1 MQSYLNRPTEFSHM
15 DREDLIR
22 IVEDLH
28 NQLDEVIVILENIND
43 GIYLT
48 DGKAHTIFLN
58 KAYEKMSGT
67 PRNKF
72 IGKSMYQI
80 VEEGLIDSSGTIM
93 VLENQKEVTI
103 EQTLNNGCLAL
114 ITSTP
119 IYNEEGEIILV
130 VTVLRDITELSRLQ
144 EEVAH
149 REKEIIQLKKYME
162 SRKKVIYNSKV
173 MESVLA
179 RAQRVARYDSTVLL
193 TGETG
198 AGKDVISRF
207 IYENSSRSDND
218 FFVINCSTIPK
229 TLIESEFFGYEKGA
243 FTGAVKTG
251 KKGIFERADG
261 GTVFLDEIGELPLD
275 MQASLLHVLQDKIV
289 RRVGGTQNID
299 VDVRI
304 VAATNRN
311 LQEMVEEGSFRED
324 LYYRLNVISIEIPPL
339 RQRKE
344 DIFPLID
351 HFMNFFNLRY
361 GMHKHFAENTLQALY
376 EYDWPGNVRELRNF
390 IERVFILSPND
401 IIYKEE
407 LPVALQ
413 SKGEQF
419 IIENE
424 NMTLPEARS
433 RIESLL
439 IEKAFMKYRNVTDAA
454 KALDI
459 DPSTFVRK
467 RKKYIDEGFLSE
479 KKFEKKQ

>member
-1 MQSYLNRPTEFSHM
+1 M
-15 DREDLIR
+15 
-22 IVEDLH
+22 
-28 NQLDEVIVILENIND
+28 
-43 GIYLT
+43 
-48 DGKAHTIFLN
+48 
-58 KAYEKMSGT
+58 
-67 PRNKF
+67 
-72 IGKSMYQI
+72 
-80 VEEGLIDSSGTIM
+80 
-93 VLENQKEVTI
+93 
-103 EQTLNNGCLAL
+103 
-114 ITSTP
+114 
-119 IYNEEGEIILV
+119 
-130 VTVLRDITELSRLQ
+130 
-144 EEVAH
+144 
-149 REKEIIQLKKYME
+149 
-162 SRKKVIYNSKV
+162 
-173 MESVLA
+173 
-179 RAQRVARYDSTVLL
+179 
-193 TGETG
+193 
-198 AGKDVISRF
+198 
-207 IYENSSRSDND
+207 
-218 FFVINCSTIPK
+218 
-229 TLIESEFFGYEKGA
+229 
-243 FTGAVKTG
+243 
-251 KKGIFERADG
+251 
-261 GTVFLDEIGELPLD
+261 
-275 MQASLLHVLQDKIV
+275 
-289 RRVGGTQNID
+289 
-299 VDVRI
+299 
-304 VAATNRN
+304 
-311 LQEMVEEGSFRED
+311 
-324 LYYRLNVISIEIPPL
+324 NVISIEIPPL